1 MLPSACHAIVLENT
15 RIYAHVSEGYAMQ
28 RTTVSSS
35 NLASVGYD
43 ATTETLEI
51 EFQNGAVY
59 QYFSVPVQVYHGLMQ
74 AESHGSYFNEH
85 IKNGGFRYRKV

>member
-1 MLPSACHAIVLENT
+1 
-15 RIYAHVSEGYAMQ
+15 MQ

-59 QYFSVPVQVYHGLMQ
+59 QYFSVPVQAYHGLMQ
-74 AESHGSYFNEH
+74 DRRLSGNTGHKLF
-85 IKNGGFRYRKV
+85 